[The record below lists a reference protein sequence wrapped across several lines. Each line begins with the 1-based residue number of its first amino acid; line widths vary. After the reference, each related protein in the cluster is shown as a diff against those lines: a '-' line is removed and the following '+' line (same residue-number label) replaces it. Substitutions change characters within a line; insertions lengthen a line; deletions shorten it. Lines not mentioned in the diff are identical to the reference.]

1 MKGVYNVYILKMDAR
16 QPIAGNAVAI
26 DPYEVVGNEFHNPQV
41 VKLGANKVERQNVF
55 DLPRYGILRVNF
67 SRVSI
72 PDDVKQGW
80 NPDLDLCQIDAE
92 ERAAKWRKDEFIEL
106 FGRKYVLLDQ
116 SSNGVKCAEAEFIL
130 ENFRD
135 VYLEWWHC
143 GMELKGLDLHTRV
156 EKDARAL
163 TTCLPHEYYFGK
175 DGVVEELR
183 GIIPPLDIDGMV
195 IMPKVVTENHRSLEG
210 ASRLV
215 NLTDGEVE
223 GVAPGAV
230 GITKAPWEETDSD
243 GIIQQVIDNTKNDEY
258 SEKVNELV
266 EKGKLEGY
274 TINGSGNKGSVNCVT
289 KSSLIEFFEDEIKDG
304 YIKEGDY
311 ERDEN
316 GNLVKV
322 YLKDYWHRR
331 IDILSATSIG
341 TPDTFKWLKAD
352 DFKTYEGWLKFVEG
366 WHKYGHSFDVS
377 VVPHVVWRPMP
388 YQMTMGLLQSKADA
402 DWMASKSISMLSQYK
417 DPDNAMRLLPKPI
430 REALQIY
437 PALWQDEFV
446 QFSAKAAYSKKRWAA
461 LSGKL
466 DRMGHYYFVA
476 PDTVGIFRAWCGDNR
491 PYIQAGYIIQ
501 RGKKPGT
508 KCTMS
513 RNPFPGLNFCL
524 RTRQNVDEKY
534 LGLYACTS
542 VYVSMLDDSMAR
554 MQADFDGD
562 KCYIIES
569 AEVYAMVEN
578 TLKVTGY
585 LTVRWAKPDGIKTQF
600 SWDVFWDH
608 VLEARTSEVG
618 LICAGIAKMRAVDS
632 RENKDW
638 ETSTN
643 YNLDHNA
650 IGEAACTLDIDNAKG
665 KGGKVQQWY
674 AIMEAKKYRLAKRP
688 LHMAYQKS
696 SPCPRDDKALE
707 RKTEEFEKSKFYIQH
722 LLDYAT
728 QMIECMSDKELY
740 INIFPTEEFRYL
752 RLTSDPKHTKG
763 KAGLK
768 DLLDD
773 AIKEFNVEYARLCA
787 ATDNSMATSEFTR
800 SYYEHLRVKILAA
813 GAIAGM
819 SQDETIDALIKTVY
833 NGYQQEG
840 FDISKQEK
848 KFRILWTC
856 FGDELVQNLQANL
869 GISAE
874 EIDITD
880 AYEPSEEEEDFE
892 VLSGD
897 GLYFGDEDDGLF
909 LGDED

>member
-1 MKGVYNVYILKMDAR
+1 MYILKMDAR
-16 QPIAGNAVAI
+16 QPIAGNAAAI
-26 DPYEVVGNEFHNPQV
+26 DPYETIGNEFHNPVV
-41 VKLGANKVERQNVF
+41 VKLGSNKVERQNVF
-55 DLPRYGILRVNF
+55 DFPRYAIIRVNF

-72 PDDVKQGW
+72 HDDVKQGW
-80 NPDLDLCQIDAE
+80 NPDIDLRQVEAE
-92 ERAAKWRKDEFIEL
+92 ERAAKWRKDKFIEL
-106 FGRKYVLLDQ
+106 FGRKYILLDQ

-183 GIIPPLDIDGMV
+183 GIIPQIDINSMV
-195 IMPKVVTENHRSLEG
+195 ILPKVVTDNHQSLEG
-210 ASRLV
+210 ETRLV
-215 NLTDGEVE
+215 NLSEKEVE
-223 GVAPGAV
+223 GVTPGTV
-230 GITKAPWEETDSD
+230 GVSTSTWEETDTD
-243 GIIQQVIDNTKNDEY
+243 GVIYQILDDTNNNEYTQEIRELAKNGR
-258 SEKVNELV
+258 LIA
-266 EKGKLEGY
+266 Y
-274 TINGSGNKGSVNCVT
+274 TINAPGHKGCVHPIL
-289 KSSLIEFFEDEIKDG
+289 KSALIALLREEIEAG
-304 YIKEGDY
+304 YIKKGDY
-311 ERDEN
+311 ETDEE
-316 GNLVKV
+316 GNLVAV
-322 YLKDYWHRR
+322 YLRDAWKRR
-331 IDILSATSIG
+331 INILSASSIG
-341 TPDTFKWLKAD
+341 SPDTFKWFKAEG
-352 DFKTYEGWLKFVEG
+352 FKSYDGWVRYVEG
-366 WHKYGHSFDVS
+366 WHKYGHTFDVS
-377 VVPHVVWRPMP
+377 VVPHIVWRPMP

-402 DWMASKSISMLSQYK
+402 DWMASESISLLSEYK
-417 DPDNAMRLLPKPI
+417 DPKKAAKLLPRAI
-430 REALQIY
+430 REALRIY

-446 QFSAKAAYSKKRWAA
+446 QFSAKAAYNKKRWAA
-461 LSGKL
+461 LAGKL
-466 DRMGHYYFVA
+466 DRMGRYYFVA
-476 PDTVGIFRAWCGDNR
+476 PDTVGVLRAWCGDNR
-491 PYIQAGYIIQ
+491 PYIKAGYIILNNS
-501 RGKKPGT
+501 KPGT
-508 KCTMS
+508 KRIMC
-513 RNPFPGLNFCL
+513 RNPFPGLNFCR
-524 RTRQNVDEKY
+524 RTIQAVEGKY
-534 LGLYACTS
+534 RGLYACSS

-569 AEVYAMVEN
+569 AEVYNMVEN
-578 TLKVTGY
+578 ALKVTGY
-585 LTVRWAKPDGIKTQF
+585 LTVRWAKPDGIKTPF

-632 RENKDW
+632 RDNKDW

-643 YNLDHNA
+643 YNLDRNA
-650 IGEAACTLDIDNAKG
+650 IGETACTLDIDNAKG

-696 SPCPRDDKALE
+696 SPAPNTKEAIRRKA
-707 RKTEEFEKSKFYIQH
+707 EEFEKSKFYLQH

-728 QMIECMSDKELY
+728 QMVECMSDEELLV
-740 INIFPTEEFRYL
+740 NIFPKEEFRYL
-752 RLTSDPKHTKG
+752 RLTSNPKHSKG
-763 KAGLK
+763 KAGLGN
-768 DLLDD
+768 LLDK
-773 AIKEFNVEYARLCA
+773 AVKEFNVEYARLCA

-800 SYYEHLRVKILAA
+800 RYYEHLRTDILVA
-813 GAIAGM
+813 GANAEM
-819 SQDETIDALIKTVY
+819 SQEETVDALIKTVY

-874 EIDITD
+874 EIDTAND
-880 AYEPSEEEEDFE
+880 AYEPSEDEEDFE
-892 VLSGD
+892 VLAGD